1 MIIRLRRGPTTV
13 LGIPFSIQ
21 ESEEQ
26 SKTTSMFLGVR
37 STDEQAPNYK
47 EDPSKIIIPSSFRKK
62 KPDEQATKSYNHSGF
77 STFHPVNR
85 NKNVSSHY
93 IVLDSA
99 CPLVSCQCQVASST
113 TIL

>member
-47 EDPSKIIIPSSFRKK
+47 EDPSKKDFNVIFLFARIPPKNLFTLACEATSSIF
-62 KPDEQATKSYNHSGF
+62 
-77 STFHPVNR
+77 
-85 NKNVSSHY
+85 
-93 IVLDSA
+93 I
-99 CPLVSCQCQVASST
+99 
-113 TIL
+113 

>member
-47 EDPSKIIIPSSFRKK
+47 EDPSKIIIPSFLPQKK
-62 KPDEQATKSYNHSGF
+62 T
-77 STFHPVNR
+77 
-85 NKNVSSHY
+85 
-93 IVLDSA
+93 
-99 CPLVSCQCQVASST
+99 
-113 TIL
+113 